1 MGTGCIKR
9 TPPEDTMG
17 RLLEKSRYIGLIGI
31 ISLLLASLVAFLW
44 GAAKTAAAIVGIV
57 ASYGKD
63 PYIAVQLIELVDSFL
78 IATALFVFAVSMY
91 EMFIGKIAL
100 PEWMLANNLP
110 ELKEKL
116 GGVIILVMVV
126 TFLEHLVEWKAPYES
141 MLFAIAV
148 GIASAALIALRRF
161 GGRE

>member
-1 MGTGCIKR
+1 MGK
-9 TPPEDTMG
+9 
-17 RLLEKSRYIGLIGI
+17 LLEKSKYLGLIGV
-31 ISLLLASLVAFLW
+31 ISLLLASVAAFLW
-44 GAAKTAAAIVGIV
+44 GAVKTAAAVVGI
-57 ASYGKD
+57 ASSYGKD
-63 PYIAVQLIELVDSFL
+63 PYIAVSLIELVDSFL

-91 EMFIGKIAL
+91 EMFVEKIAL

-148 GIASAALIALRRF
+148 GIVSAALIALSRF
-161 GGRE
+161 GGKE